1 MKLALAYWHKSS
13 PRWKRIIA
21 IVVAFL
27 LSIAMAA
34 SGVLTPLSQGEAH
47 DLSRSLE
54 ETQVS
59 LENMTLLPGSLFI
72 FRNNFL
78 IDLIMFVPFAG
89 PFFGMYV
96 MHNTGLVIAAES
108 IMAPT
113 QPPPLLVLLLLFIF
127 PFTWMEFLAYS
138 IAFSESIWLAWRL
151 IQRKGKTE
159 LVNALILILT
169 CLAILMAAA
178 FVEMAIIQALV

>member
-1 MKLALAYWHKSS
+1 LALDFWRRYS
-13 PRWKRIIA
+13 PRRKRIIA

-27 LSIAMAA
+27 LSIAMTA
-34 SGVLTPLSQGEAH
+34 SGVLTPLSQGDAQ
-47 DLSRSLE
+47 DLNRNLE

-59 LENMTLLPGSLFI
+59 LENMTLLSGSLFI

-78 IDLIMFVPFAG
+78 IDLILFTPFAG

-96 MHNTGLVIAAES
+96 MHNTGLAIAAES

-127 PFTWMEFLAYS
+127 PFTWMEYLAYS

-159 LVNALILILT
+159 LINALILILV